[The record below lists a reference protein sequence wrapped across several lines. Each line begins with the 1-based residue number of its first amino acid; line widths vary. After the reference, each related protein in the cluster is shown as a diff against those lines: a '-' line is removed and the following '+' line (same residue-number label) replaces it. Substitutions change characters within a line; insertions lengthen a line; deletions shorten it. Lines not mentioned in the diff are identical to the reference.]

1 MGVRYLTKLRI
12 KMVSDSIS
20 EQVVQQTEQSSKE
33 KSNRLKFNAVIRA
46 FLANIS
52 IALIKLISWYFTKSS
67 AMFAEA
73 VHSAVDSFN
82 SVCLMVGLK
91 RGSRPADGVHPF
103 GHGLETNIW
112 TIIACIL
119 MFFGSAVSLL
129 SSYNKLVHNDYEEVM
144 IMINN
149 YEILAVILISSIL
162 FESWA
167 VNSAVNAV
175 LDESKVKHINPV
187 IDFFKSMK
195 YVHKISTPTTK
206 FVWYEDVVA
215 LTGVVVAFIA
225 VSISKFFL
233 PQNLAHIPD
242 GIASGIIAL
251 MLLFLAGYMLKN
263 NVNLLT
269 GLSAEPQVEEVIKQI
284 AENLHCVSCV
294 KELKTM
300 NMGTS
305 GLIVNIKIEVDPEIQ
320 VKEADDIAEMVE
332 RKIREHFNN
341 ISHVSVEIDSNDAEE
356 NWENKFD
363 KLIEEGEKIEVF
375 DDKEADML
383 SNFYSFSQTVVKE
396 IMIPRPKVV
405 FINAEDNLDS
415 LIDLIIEKGHTRI
428 PIYEDTVDNVIGV
441 INAKDAL
448 RALRDKANEQEGFEI
463 KSLAREIM
471 IIPENKFIS
480 DLLNDF
486 TSTKNQIAAV
496 VDEHGGIAGI
506 VTVEDIIEEIVG
518 EIYDEFDE
526 APTPELIKIDEYT
539 LNVSSQMDIEDINEK
554 YDLDI
559 PNEDFQTIG
568 GHVFGLL
575 GREPEVGDK
584 VEDRNLSFE
593 VIELDGIRI
602 SRVIMKKDTPFIDK
616 EDQEEIVEE
625 DEAL

>member
-1 MGVRYLTKLRI
+1 
-12 KMVSDSIS
+12 MVSDSIS
-20 EQVVQQTEQSSKE
+20 EQNVQQTEKSSRE

-129 SSYNKLVHNDYEEVM
+129 SAYNKLLDKNHEEVLV
-144 IMINN
+144 MINN
-149 YEILAVILISSIL
+149 YEILAVILIASIL

-175 LDESKVKHINPV
+175 LDESKVKHINPI

-233 PQNLAHIPD
+233 PENLAHIPD
-242 GIASGIIAL
+242 GVASGIIAL

-320 VKEADDIAEMVE
+320 VKEADDITEMVE
-332 RKIREHFNN
+332 RKIREHFSN

-405 FINAEDNLDS
+405 FIDAEDSLDA

-428 PIYEDTVDNVIGV
+428 PIYEDTVDNVIGM

-448 RALRDKANEQEGFEI
+448 KALRDKANEQEGFEI

-526 APTPELIKIDEYT
+526 SPTPELIKIDEYT

-602 SRVIMKKDTPFIDK
+602 SRVIMKKDTPFVDK
-616 EDQEEIVEE
+616 EEQEEIVEE
-625 DEAL
+625 DETL

>member
-1 MGVRYLTKLRI
+1 ML
-12 KMVSDSIS
+12 SDSIS
-20 EQVVQQTEQSSKE
+20 EQQLSEISAAAASKE
-33 KSNRLKFNAVIRA
+33 KSNHLKFRAVVRA
-46 FLANIS
+46 FLANLLITF
-52 IALIKLISWYFTKSS
+52 IKLLSWWFTKSS

-73 VHSAVDSFN
+73 VHSSVDSFN
-82 SVCLMVGLK
+82 SICLMVGLK

-119 MFFGSAVSLL
+119 MFCGSAVSLL
-129 SSYNKLVHNDYEEVM
+129 SAYKKIFYNNPDEVLVLL
-144 IMINN
+144 NN
-149 YEILAVILISSIL
+149 YGMLAIILISSIC

-175 LDESKVKHINPV
+175 LDESKIKHINPFV
-187 IDFFKSMK
+187 DFVKSIK
-195 YVHKISTPTTK
+195 YVHKINTPTTK
-206 FVWYEDVVA
+206 YVWYEDVVA

-225 VSISKFFL
+225 VSISKFIL
-233 PQNLAHIPD
+233 PQNMAHIPD
-242 GIASGIIAL
+242 GIASGVIAL

-305 GLIVNIKIEVDPEIQ
+305 GLIVNIKIEVDPDIQ
-320 VKEADDIAEMVE
+320 VKEADDITEMVE
-332 RKIREHFNN
+332 RKIREHFSN

-356 NWENKFD
+356 NWEDKFD
-363 KLIEEGEKIEVF
+363 KIIQEGEKIEVI
-375 DDKEADML
+375 DDKEANML
-383 SNFYSFSQTVVKE
+383 SNFYSFAQTVVKE
-396 IMIPRPKVV
+396 IMIPRPKVIFV
-405 FINAEDNLDS
+405 DAEENLDT
-415 LIDLIIEKGHTRI
+415 LIDLIIDSGHTRI
-428 PIYEDTVDNVIGV
+428 PVYEDTVDNLIGV

-448 RALRDKANEQEGFEI
+448 KALRDKTFEQDGFEI
-463 KSLAREIM
+463 KSLAREIL

-486 TSTKNQIAAV
+486 TTTKNQIAAV

-526 APTPELIKIDEYT
+526 APTPELIKIDDYT
-539 LNVSSQMDIEDINEK
+539 LNVSSQMDIDDINEK
-554 YDLDI
+554 FDLDI

-568 GHVFGLL
+568 GYVFGLL
-575 GREPEVGDK
+575 GREPEIGDK
-584 VEDRNLSFE
+584 VEDRNLAFE

-616 EDQEEIVEE
+616 ENQEEITEE
-625 DEAL
+625 NETL

>member
-1 MGVRYLTKLRI
+1 MT
-12 KMVSDSIS
+12 SDSLA
-20 EQVVQQTEQSSKE
+20 EQKTLEVNVHSKE
-33 KSNRLKFNAVIRA
+33 NSNSLKFRAVVRA
-46 FLANIS
+46 FLANLFIT
-52 IALIKLISWYFTKSS
+52 LIKLVSWYFTKSS

-73 VHSAVDSFN
+73 IHSAVDSFN
-82 SVCLMVGLK
+82 SICLMVGLK

-129 SSYNKLVHNDYEEVM
+129 SAYNKIFHNNPLELQEM
-144 IMINN
+144 LNN
-149 YEILAVILISSIL
+149 YIIMAIILIASIC

-167 VNSAVNAV
+167 VHSAVNAV
-175 LDESKVKHINPV
+175 LDESKVKHINPIV
-187 IDFFKSMK
+187 DFIKSMK
-195 YVHKISTPTTK
+195 YVHKINTPTTK
-206 FVWYEDVVA
+206 YVWYEDVVA
-215 LTGVVVAFIA
+215 LTGVVVALIA
-225 VSISKFFL
+225 VTISKFFL
-233 PQNLAHIPD
+233 PIELAHIPD
-242 GIASGIIAL
+242 GLASGVIAL
-251 MLLFLAGYMLKN
+251 MLLFLALYMLKN

-320 VKEADDIAEMVE
+320 VKEADDITEMVE
-332 RKIREHFNN
+332 RKIREHFSN

-396 IMIPRPKVV
+396 IMVPRPKVV
-405 FINAEDNLDS
+405 FIDAEDNLDT

-448 RALRDKANEQEGFEI
+448 RALRDKLNEQEGFEI

-480 DLLNDF
+480 DLLTDF

-506 VTVEDIIEEIVG
+506 VTLEDIIEEVFG

-526 APTPELIKIDEYT
+526 APTPELIKINEHT
-539 LNVSSQMDIEDINEK
+539 LNVSSQMDIEDINERF
-554 YDLDI
+554 DLDI
-559 PNEDFQTIG
+559 PNEDFQTLG
-568 GHVFGLL
+568 GYVFGLI
-575 GREPEVGDK
+575 GREPEIGDK
-584 VEDRNLSFE
+584 VEDRNLTFE

-602 SRVIMKKDTPFIDK
+602 SRVIMKKDTPFVDK
-616 EDQEEIVEE
+616 EDENEIVEE
-625 DEAL
+625 NETL

>member
-1 MGVRYLTKLRI
+1 
-12 KMVSDSIS
+12 MVSDSIP
-20 EQVVQQTEQSSKE
+20 EQNIQQVEKSSKE

-129 SSYNKLVHNDYEEVM
+129 SAYNKLLDKNHEEVLV
-144 IMINN
+144 MINN
-149 YEILAVILISSIL
+149 YEILAVILIASIL

-175 LDESKVKHINPV
+175 LDESKVKHINPI

-195 YVHKISTPTTK
+195 YVHKINTPTTK

-233 PQNLAHIPD
+233 PENLAHIPD

-305 GLIVNIKIEVDPEIQ
+305 GLIVNITIEVDPEIQ
-320 VKEADDIAEMVE
+320 VKEADDITEMVE

-405 FINAEDNLDS
+405 FIDAEDSLDT

-428 PIYEDTVDNVIGV
+428 PIYEDTVDNVIGM

-448 RALRDKANEQEGFEI
+448 KALRDKANEQEGFEI

-526 APTPELIKIDEYT
+526 APTSELIKIDEYT
-539 LNVSSQMDIEDINEK
+539 LNVSSQINIEDINEK

-559 PNEDFQTIG
+559 PNEDFQTLG
-568 GHVFGLL
+568 GYVFGLL

-616 EDQEEIVEE
+616 EEQEEIVEE

>member
-1 MGVRYLTKLRI
+1 
-12 KMVSDSIS
+12 MVSDSIS
-20 EQVVQQTEQSSKE
+20 EQNIQQTEKSSKE

-129 SSYNKLVHNDYEEVM
+129 SAYNKLLDKNHEEVLV
-144 IMINN
+144 MINN
-149 YEILAVILISSIL
+149 YEILAVILIASIC

-233 PQNLAHIPD
+233 PENLAHIPD

-305 GLIVNIKIEVDPEIQ
+305 GLIVNIKIEVDPEMQ
-320 VKEADDIAEMVE
+320 VKEADDITEMVE

-405 FINAEDNLDS
+405 FIDAEETLDT
-415 LIDLIIEKGHTRI
+415 LIDIIIEKGHTRI
-428 PIYEDTVDNVIGV
+428 PVYEDTVDNVIGM

-448 RALRDKANEQEGFEI
+448 KALRDKANEQAGFEI

-526 APTPELIKIDEYT
+526 APTPELIKIDDYT

-616 EDQEEIVEE
+616 EEQEEIVEE
-625 DEAL
+625 DETL

>member
-1 MGVRYLTKLRI
+1 MT
-12 KMVSDSIS
+12 SDTIAENSNI
-20 EQVVQQTEQSSKE
+20 ENPTPIDSKE
-33 KSNRLKFNAVIRA
+33 KSNRLNFRAVVRA
-46 FLANIS
+46 FIANIL
-52 IALIKLISWYFTKSS
+52 IALIKLVSWYFTKSS

-73 VHSAVDSFN
+73 VHSGVDSFN
-82 SVCLMVGLK
+82 SICLMVGLK

-103 GHGLETNIW
+103 GHGLETNVW

-119 MFFGSAVSLL
+119 MFFGAAVSLY
-129 SSYNKLVHNDYEEVM
+129 SSYSKIFINTHGVIDLL
-144 IMINN
+144 NN
-149 YEILAVILISSIL
+149 YEILAVILISSIC

-167 VNSAVNAV
+167 VNSAVHAV
-175 LDESKVKHINPV
+175 LDESKIDHVNPF
-187 IDFFKSMK
+187 IDFIKSVK

-206 FVWYEDVVA
+206 YVWYEDVVA

-225 VSISKFFL
+225 VTISKYIL
-233 PQNLAHIPD
+233 PEELAHIPD

-269 GLSAEPQVEEVIKQI
+269 GLSAEPQVEEVIKRI
-284 AENLHCVSCV
+284 AENLHGVSCV

-320 VKEADDIAEMVE
+320 VKEADDISEMVE

-341 ISHVSVEIDSNDAEE
+341 ISHISVEIDSNDAEE
-356 NWENKFD
+356 NWEDKFD
-363 KLIEEGEKIEVF
+363 KIIQEGEKIEVI
-375 DDKEADML
+375 DNKEANML
-383 SNFYSFSQTVVKE
+383 SNFYSFAQTVVKE
-396 IMIPRPKVV
+396 IMVPRPKVV
-405 FINAEDNLDS
+405 FVDAEDNLDT
-415 LIDLIIEKGHTRI
+415 LMDLIIDSGHTRI
-428 PIYEDTVDNVIGV
+428 PIYEGTVDNLIGV

-448 RALRDKANEQEGFEI
+448 KALRDKTYEQEGFEI
-463 KSLAREIM
+463 KSLAREIL

-480 DLLNDF
+480 DLLSDF

-526 APTPELIKIDEYT
+526 APTPELIKIDDYT
-539 LNVSSQMDIEDINEK
+539 LNVSTQMDIEDINK
-554 YDLDI
+554 RFDLDI
-559 PNEDFQTIG
+559 PNEDFQTLG
-568 GHVFGLL
+568 GYVFGLL
-575 GREPEVGDK
+575 GREPEIGDK

-593 VIELDGIRI
+593 VIELDGMRI
-602 SRVIMKKDTPFIDK
+602 SRVIMKKDTPFVDK
-616 EDQEEIVEE
+616 TTQEEVKDT
-625 DEAL
+625 DETL

>member
-1 MGVRYLTKLRI
+1 
-12 KMVSDSIS
+12 MVSDSIS
-20 EQVVQQTEQSSKE
+20 EQNIQQTEKSSKE

-233 PQNLAHIPD
+233 PENLAHIPD

-305 GLIVNIKIEVDPEIQ
+305 GLIVNIKIEVDPEMQ
-320 VKEADDIAEMVE
+320 VKEADDITEMVE

-405 FINAEDNLDS
+405 FIDAEETLDT
-415 LIDLIIEKGHTRI
+415 LIDIIIEKGHTRI
-428 PIYEDTVDNVIGV
+428 PIYEDTVDNVIGM

-448 RALRDKANEQEGFEI
+448 KALRDKANEQAGFEI

-526 APTPELIKIDEYT
+526 APTPELIKIDDYT

-616 EDQEEIVEE
+616 EEQEEIVEE
-625 DEAL
+625 DETL

>member
-1 MGVRYLTKLRI
+1 MT
-12 KMVSDSIS
+12 SDSVSTPQEIDIVEAES
-20 EQVVQQTEQSSKE
+20 EKKQAI
-33 KSNRLKFNAVIRA
+33 NLKFRAVVRA
-46 FLANIS
+46 FLANIF
-52 IALIKLISWYFTKSS
+52 ITLIKLASWYFTKSS

-73 VHSAVDSFN
+73 VHSGVDSFN
-82 SVCLMVGLK
+82 SICLMVGLK

-103 GHGLETNIW
+103 GHGLETNVW
-112 TIIACIL
+112 TIVACIL
-119 MFFGSAVSLL
+119 MFFGAAVSLL
-129 SSYNKLVHNDYEEVM
+129 SAYNK
-144 IMINN
+144 IFINTHGVDELLN
-149 YEILAVILISSIL
+149 HYGVLAIILIASIC

-175 LDESKVKHINPV
+175 IDEANVKHVNPFV
-187 IDFFKSMK
+187 DFIKSIK
-195 YVHKISTPTTK
+195 YVHKINTPTTK
-206 FVWYEDVVA
+206 YVWYEDVVA
-215 LTGVVVAFIA
+215 LTGVIVAFIA
-225 VSISKFFL
+225 VSISKYLL
-233 PQNLAHIPD
+233 PESLAHIPD

-320 VKEADDIAEMVE
+320 VKEADDISEMVE
-332 RKIREHFNN
+332 RKIRERFKN
-341 ISHVSVEIDSNDAEE
+341 ISHISVEIDSNDAEE
-356 NWENKFD
+356 NWEDKFD
-363 KLIEEGEKIEVF
+363 KIIQEGEKIDVF

-396 IMIPRPKVV
+396 IMVPRTKVV
-405 FINAEDNLDS
+405 FVDAEDNLDT
-415 LIDLIIEKGHTRI
+415 LVDLIIDSGHTRI
-428 PIYEDTVDNVIGV
+428 PIYEDTVDNIIGV

-448 RALRDKANEQEGFEI
+448 KALRDKTYEKEGFEM

-480 DLLNDF
+480 DLLSDF
-486 TSTKNQIAAV
+486 ISKKNQIAAV

-526 APTPELIKIDEYT
+526 APTPELIKIDDNT
-539 LNVSSQMDIEDINEK
+539 LNVSSQMDIEDINER

-568 GHVFGLL
+568 GYVFGLL
-575 GREPEVGDK
+575 GREPEIGDK
-584 VEDRNLSFE
+584 VEDRNLTFE

-602 SRVIMKKDTPFIDK
+602 SRVIMRKDTPFVDK
-616 EDQEEIVEE
+616 EEQAEIVEE
-625 DEAL
+625 DETL

>member
-1 MGVRYLTKLRI
+1 MT
-12 KMVSDSIS
+12 SDSIPEQAKS
-20 EQVVQQTEQSSKE
+20 ETPEQVEN
-33 KSNRLKFNAVIRA
+33 KSGNVNLKFRAVVRA
-46 FLANIS
+46 FLANIF
-52 IALIKLISWYFTKSS
+52 ITIIKFASWYFTKSS

-73 VHSAVDSFN
+73 IHSGVDSFN
-82 SVCLMVGLK
+82 SICLMIGLK

-103 GHGLETNIW
+103 GHGLETNVW

-119 MFFGSAVSLL
+119 MFFGAAVSLL
-129 SSYNKLVHNDYEEVM
+129 SAYNKIFNNNSDDVLELL
-144 IMINN
+144 NN
-149 YEILAVILISSIL
+149 YHGLAIILVLSIC

-167 VNSAVNAV
+167 VHSAVNAV
-175 LDESKVKHINPV
+175 IDESGLKRVNPFV
-187 IDFFKSMK
+187 DFIKSIK
-195 YVHKISTPTTK
+195 YVHKINTPTTK
-206 FVWYEDVVA
+206 YVWYEDVVA

-225 VSISKFFL
+225 VSISKLVL
-233 PQNLAHIPD
+233 PLSLAHIPD

-305 GLIVNIKIEVDPEIQ
+305 GLIVNIKIEVDPDMQ
-320 VKEADDIAEMVE
+320 VKEADDISEMVE
-332 RKIREHFNN
+332 RKIREHFKN
-341 ISHVSVEIDSNDAEE
+341 ISHISIEIDSDDAEE
-356 NWENKFD
+356 NWEDKFD
-363 KLIEEGEKIEVF
+363 KIIQEGEKIEVI
-375 DDKEADML
+375 DDKEANML
-383 SNFYSFSQTVVKE
+383 SNFYSFAQTVVKE
-396 IMIPRPKVV
+396 IMVPRPKVIFV
-405 FINAEDNLDS
+405 DAEDNLDT
-415 LIDLIIEKGHTRI
+415 LMDLIIDSGHTRI
-428 PIYEDTVDNVIGV
+428 PVYEGTVDNLIGV

-448 RALRDKANEQEGFEI
+448 KALRDKTYEQEGFEI
-463 KSLAREIM
+463 KSLAREIL

-486 TSTKNQIAAV
+486 TTTKNQIAAV

-526 APTPELIKIDEYT
+526 SPIPEIIKVDDNT
-539 LNVSSQMDIEDINEK
+539 LNISSLINIDDINET

-568 GHVFGLL
+568 GYVFGLL
-575 GREPEVGDK
+575 GREPEIGDV
-584 VEDRNLSFE
+584 VEDKNLSFE
-593 VIELDGIRI
+593 VTELDVIRS
-602 SRVIMKKDTPFIDK
+602 SRVIMRKNTPFISKSK
-616 EDQEEIVEE
+616 EEEKDTNET
-625 DEAL
+625 L

>member
-1 MGVRYLTKLRI
+1 MT
-12 KMVSDSIS
+12 SDSVSTPQEIDIVEAES
-20 EQVVQQTEQSSKE
+20 EKNKTI
-33 KSNRLKFNAVIRA
+33 NLKFRAVVRA
-46 FLANIS
+46 FLANIF
-52 IALIKLISWYFTKSS
+52 ITLIKLASWYFTKSS

-73 VHSAVDSFN
+73 VHSGVDSFN
-82 SVCLMVGLK
+82 SICLMVGLK

-103 GHGLETNIW
+103 GHGLETNVW
-112 TIIACIL
+112 TIVACIL
-119 MFFGSAVSLL
+119 MFFGAAVSLL
-129 SSYNKLVHNDYEEVM
+129 SAYNK
-144 IMINN
+144 IFINTHGVDELLN
-149 YEILAVILISSIL
+149 HYGVLAIILIASIC

-175 LDESKVKHINPV
+175 IDEANVKHVNPFV
-187 IDFFKSMK
+187 DFIKSIK
-195 YVHKISTPTTK
+195 YVHKINTPTTK
-206 FVWYEDVVA
+206 YVWYEDVVA
-215 LTGVVVAFIA
+215 LTGVIVAFIA
-225 VSISKFFL
+225 VSISKFLL
-233 PQNLAHIPD
+233 PESLAHIPD

-320 VKEADDIAEMVE
+320 VKEADDISEMVE
-332 RKIREHFNN
+332 RKIRERFKN
-341 ISHVSVEIDSNDAEE
+341 ISHISVEIDSNDAEE
-356 NWENKFD
+356 NWEDKFD
-363 KLIEEGEKIEVF
+363 KIIQEGEKIEVF

-396 IMIPRPKVV
+396 IMVPRTKVV
-405 FINAEDNLDS
+405 FVDSEDNLDT
-415 LIDLIIEKGHTRI
+415 LVDLIIDSGHTRI
-428 PIYEDTVDNVIGV
+428 PIYEDTVDNIIGV

-448 RALRDKANEQEGFEI
+448 KALRDKTYEKEGFEI

-480 DLLNDF
+480 DLLSDF
-486 TSTKNQIAAV
+486 ISKKNQIAAV

-526 APTPELIKIDEYT
+526 APTPELIKIDDNT
-539 LNVSSQMDIEDINEK
+539 LNVSSQMDIEDINER

-568 GHVFGLL
+568 GYVFGLL
-575 GREPEVGDK
+575 GREPEIGDK

-602 SRVIMKKDTPFIDK
+602 SRVIMRKDTPFVDK
-616 EDQEEIVEE
+616 EEQDEIVEE
-625 DEAL
+625 DETL

>member
-1 MGVRYLTKLRI
+1 MT
-12 KMVSDSIS
+12 SDSVS
-20 EQVVQQTEQSSKE
+20 TPQQTDNIEAVGE
-33 KSNRLKFNAVIRA
+33 KNQAINLKFRAVVRA
-46 FLANIS
+46 FLANIF
-52 IALIKLISWYFTKSS
+52 ITLIKLASWYFTKSS

-73 VHSAVDSFN
+73 VHSGVDSFN
-82 SVCLMVGLK
+82 SICLMVGLK

-103 GHGLETNIW
+103 GHGLETNVW
-112 TIIACIL
+112 TIVACIL
-119 MFFGSAVSLL
+119 MFFGAAVSLL
-129 SSYNKLVHNDYEEVM
+129 SAYNK
-144 IMINN
+144 IFINTHGVDELLEH
-149 YEILAVILISSIL
+149 YGVLAIILIASIC

-175 LDESKVKHINPV
+175 IDEANVKHVNPFV
-187 IDFFKSMK
+187 DFIKSIK
-195 YVHKISTPTTK
+195 YVHKINTPTTK
-206 FVWYEDVVA
+206 YVWYEDVVA
-215 LTGVVVAFIA
+215 LTGVIVAFIA
-225 VSISKFFL
+225 VSISKYLL
-233 PQNLAHIPD
+233 PESLAHIPD

-269 GLSAEPQVEEVIKQI
+269 GLSAEPQVEEVIRQI

-320 VKEADDIAEMVE
+320 VKEADDISEMVE
-332 RKIREHFNN
+332 RKIRERFKN
-341 ISHVSVEIDSNDAEE
+341 ISHISVEIDSNDAEE
-356 NWENKFD
+356 NWEDKFD
-363 KLIEEGEKIEVF
+363 KIIQEGEKIEVF

-396 IMIPRPKVV
+396 IMVPRTKVV
-405 FINAEDNLDS
+405 FVDAEDNFDTLV
-415 LIDLIIEKGHTRI
+415 DLIINSGHTRI
-428 PIYEDTVDNVIGV
+428 PIYEDTVDNIIGV

-448 RALRDKANEQEGFEI
+448 KALRNKTYEKEGFEI

-480 DLLNDF
+480 DLLSDF
-486 TSTKNQIAAV
+486 ISKKNQIAAV

-526 APTPELIKIDEYT
+526 APTPELIKIDDNT
-539 LNVSSQMDIEDINEK
+539 LNVSSQMDIEDINER

-568 GHVFGLL
+568 GYVFGLL
-575 GREPEVGDK
+575 GREPEIGDK

-602 SRVIMKKDTPFIDK
+602 SRVIMRKDTPFVDK
-616 EDQEEIVEE
+616 EEQDEIVEE
-625 DEAL
+625 DETL

>member
-1 MGVRYLTKLRI
+1 MT
-12 KMVSDSIS
+12 SDSVSTPQEIDIVEAES
-20 EQVVQQTEQSSKE
+20 EKKQAI
-33 KSNRLKFNAVIRA
+33 NLKFRAVVRA
-46 FLANIS
+46 FLANIF
-52 IALIKLISWYFTKSS
+52 ITLIKLASWYFTKSS

-73 VHSAVDSFN
+73 VHSGVDSFN
-82 SVCLMVGLK
+82 SICLMVGLK

-103 GHGLETNIW
+103 GHGLETNVW
-112 TIIACIL
+112 TIVACIL
-119 MFFGSAVSLL
+119 MFFGAAVSLL
-129 SSYNKLVHNDYEEVM
+129 SAYNK
-144 IMINN
+144 IFINTHGVDELLN
-149 YEILAVILISSIL
+149 HYGVLAIILIASIC

-175 LDESKVKHINPV
+175 IDEANVKHVNPFV
-187 IDFFKSMK
+187 DFIKSIK
-195 YVHKISTPTTK
+195 YVHKINTPTTK
-206 FVWYEDVVA
+206 YVWYEDVVA
-215 LTGVVVAFIA
+215 LTGVIVAFIA
-225 VSISKFFL
+225 VSISKYLL
-233 PQNLAHIPD
+233 PESLAHIPD

-320 VKEADDIAEMVE
+320 VKEADDISEMVE
-332 RKIREHFNN
+332 RKIRERFKN
-341 ISHVSVEIDSNDAEE
+341 ISHISVEIDSNDAEE
-356 NWENKFD
+356 NWEDKFD
-363 KLIEEGEKIEVF
+363 KIIQEGEKIDVF

-396 IMIPRPKVV
+396 IMVPRTKVV
-405 FINAEDNLDS
+405 FVDAEDNLDT
-415 LIDLIIEKGHTRI
+415 LVDLIIDSGHTRI
-428 PIYEDTVDNVIGV
+428 PIYEDTVDNIIGV

-448 RALRDKANEQEGFEI
+448 KALRDKTYEKEGFEI

-480 DLLNDF
+480 DLLSDF
-486 TSTKNQIAAV
+486 ISKKNQIAAV

-526 APTPELIKIDEYT
+526 APTPELIKIDDNT
-539 LNVSSQMDIEDINEK
+539 LNVSSQMNIEDINER

-568 GHVFGLL
+568 GYVFGLL
-575 GREPEVGDK
+575 GREPEIGDK
-584 VEDRNLSFE
+584 VADRNLTFE

-602 SRVIMKKDTPFIDK
+602 SRVIMRKDTPFVDK
-616 EDQEEIVEE
+616 EEQAEIVEE
-625 DEAL
+625 DETL

>member
-1 MGVRYLTKLRI
+1 MT
-12 KMVSDSIS
+12 SDSVSAPPQNDILES
-20 EQVVQQTEQSSKE
+20 AE
-33 KSNRLKFNAVIRA
+33 KKNQNINLKFRAVVRA
-46 FLANIS
+46 FLANIF
-52 IALIKLISWYFTKSS
+52 ITLIKLASWYFTKSS

-73 VHSAVDSFN
+73 VHSGVDSFN
-82 SVCLMVGLK
+82 SICLMVGLK

-103 GHGLETNIW
+103 GHGLETNVW

-119 MFFGSAVSLL
+119 MFIGSAVSLL
-129 SSYNKLVHNDYEEVM
+129 SAYNKIFHNDYEEVL
-144 IMINN
+144 ILLNH
-149 YEILAVILISSIL
+149 YEMLAVILILSIG

-167 VNSAVNAV
+167 VNSAVHAV
-175 LDESKVKHINPV
+175 VEEANIKHVNPI
-187 IDFFKSMK
+187 IDFIKSIK
-195 YVHKISTPTTK
+195 YVHKINTPTTK
-206 FVWYEDVVA
+206 YVWYEDVVA

-225 VSISKFFL
+225 VTISKFIL
-233 PQNLAHIPD
+233 PENLAHIPD
-242 GIASGIIAL
+242 GVASGIIAL

-305 GLIVNIKIEVDPEIQ
+305 GLIVNIKIEVDPDIQ
-320 VKEADDIAEMVE
+320 VKEADDIIEMVE

-341 ISHVSVEIDSNDAEE
+341 ISHVAVEIDSNDAEE
-356 NWENKFD
+356 NWEDKFD
-363 KLIEEGEKIEVF
+363 KIIQEGEKIEVI
-375 DDKEADML
+375 DDKEANML
-383 SNFYSFSQTVVKE
+383 SNFYSFAQTVVKE
-396 IMIPRPKVV
+396 IMVPRPKVV
-405 FINAEDNLDS
+405 FVDAEDNLDT
-415 LIDLIIEKGHTRI
+415 LMDLIIDSGHTRI
-428 PIYEDTVDNVIGV
+428 PIYEDTVDNLIGV

-448 RALRDKANEQEGFEI
+448 RALRDRTYEQEGFQI
-463 KSLAREIM
+463 KSLAREIL

-480 DLLNDF
+480 DLLSDF

-526 APTPELIKIDEYT
+526 SPTPELIKINDNT
-539 LNVSSQMDIEDINEK
+539 LNISTQMDIDDINERF
-554 YDLDI
+554 DLDI
-559 PNEDFQTIG
+559 PNEDFQTLG
-568 GHVFGLL
+568 GYVFGLL
-575 GREPEVGDK
+575 GREPEIGDK

-602 SRVIMKKDTPFIDK
+602 SRVIMRKDTPFVDK
-616 EDQEEIVEE
+616 TEQEEPRGE
-625 DEAL
+625 DETL

>member
-1 MGVRYLTKLRI
+1 MT
-12 KMVSDSIS
+12 SDSVS
-20 EQVVQQTEQSSKE
+20 TPQQIDNIDAAGE
-33 KSNRLKFNAVIRA
+33 KNQAINLKFRAVVRA
-46 FLANIS
+46 FLANIF
-52 IALIKLISWYFTKSS
+52 ITLIKLASWYFTKSS

-73 VHSAVDSFN
+73 VHSGVDSFN
-82 SVCLMVGLK
+82 SICLMVGLK

-103 GHGLETNIW
+103 GHGLETNVW
-112 TIIACIL
+112 TIVACIL
-119 MFFGSAVSLL
+119 MFFGAAVSLL
-129 SSYNKLVHNDYEEVM
+129 SAYNKIFVNTHGVDELLNHYGV
-144 IMINN
+144 
-149 YEILAVILISSIL
+149 LAIILIASIC

-175 LDESKVKHINPV
+175 IDEANVKHVNPFV
-187 IDFFKSMK
+187 DFIKSIK
-195 YVHKISTPTTK
+195 YVHKINTPTTK
-206 FVWYEDVVA
+206 YVWYEDVVA
-215 LTGVVVAFIA
+215 LTGVIVAFIA
-225 VSISKFFL
+225 VSISKFLL
-233 PQNLAHIPD
+233 PESLAHIPD

-320 VKEADDIAEMVE
+320 VKEADDISEMVE
-332 RKIREHFNN
+332 RKIRERFKN
-341 ISHVSVEIDSNDAEE
+341 ISHISVEIDSNDAEE
-356 NWENKFD
+356 NWEDKFD
-363 KLIEEGEKIEVF
+363 KIIQEGEKIDVF

-396 IMIPRPKVV
+396 IMVPRTKVV
-405 FINAEDNLDS
+405 FVDAEDNLDT
-415 LIDLIIEKGHTRI
+415 LVDLIIDSGHTRI
-428 PIYEDTVDNVIGV
+428 PIYEDTVDNIIGV

-448 RALRDKANEQEGFEI
+448 KALRDKTYEKEGFEI

-480 DLLNDF
+480 DLLSDF
-486 TSTKNQIAAV
+486 ISKKNQIAAV
-496 VDEHGGIAGI
+496 IDEHGGIAGI

-526 APTPELIKIDEYT
+526 APTPELIKIDDNT
-539 LNVSSQMDIEDINEK
+539 LNVSSQMDIEDINER

-568 GHVFGLL
+568 GYVFGLL
-575 GREPEVGDK
+575 GREPEIGDK

-602 SRVIMKKDTPFIDK
+602 SRVIMRKDTPFVDK
-616 EDQEEIVEE
+616 EEQDEIVEE
-625 DEAL
+625 DETL

>member
-1 MGVRYLTKLRI
+1 ME
-12 KMVSDSIS
+12 S
-20 EQVVQQTEQSSKE
+20 ETIADKKIENTVPSNLKE
-33 KSNRLKFNAVIRA
+33 KGNRLNFRAVVRA
-46 FLANIS
+46 FIANIL
-52 IALIKLISWYFTKSS
+52 IALIKLVSWYFTKSS

-73 VHSAVDSFN
+73 VHSGVDSFN
-82 SVCLMVGLK
+82 SICLMVGLK

-103 GHGLETNIW
+103 GHGLETNVW

-119 MFFGSAVSLL
+119 MFFGAAVSLY
-129 SSYNKLVHNDYEEVM
+129 SSYNK
-144 IMINN
+144 IFINTHGVVDLLQH
-149 YEILAVILISSIL
+149 YKILAVILISSIC

-167 VNSAVNAV
+167 VNSAVHAV
-175 LDESKVKHINPV
+175 LDESKIKHVNPF
-187 IDFFKSMK
+187 IDFIKSMK
-195 YVHKISTPTTK
+195 YVHKINTPTTK
-206 FVWYEDVVA
+206 YVWYEDVVA

-225 VSISKFFL
+225 VTISKYML
-233 PQNLAHIPD
+233 PEELAHIPD

-305 GLIVNIKIEVDPEIQ
+305 GLIVNIKIEVDPDIQ
-320 VKEADDIAEMVE
+320 VKEADDISEMVE

-341 ISHVSVEIDSNDAEE
+341 ISHISVEIDSNDAEE
-356 NWENKFD
+356 NWEDKFD
-363 KLIEEGEKIEVF
+363 KIIQEGEKIEVI
-375 DDKEADML
+375 DNKEANML
-383 SNFYSFSQTVVKE
+383 SNFYSFAQTVVKE
-396 IMIPRPKVV
+396 IMVPRPKVV
-405 FINAEDNLDS
+405 FVDAEDSLDT
-415 LIDLIIEKGHTRI
+415 LMDLIIDSGHTRI
-428 PIYEDTVDNVIGV
+428 PIYEDTVDNLIGV

-448 RALRDKANEQEGFEI
+448 KALRDKTYEQEGFEI
-463 KSLAREIM
+463 KSLAREIL

-480 DLLNDF
+480 DLLSDF

-526 APTPELIKIDEYT
+526 APTPELIKIDDYT
-539 LNVSSQMDIEDINEK
+539 LNVSTQMDIEDINERF
-554 YDLDI
+554 DLDI
-559 PNEDFQTIG
+559 PNEDFQTLG
-568 GHVFGLL
+568 GYVFGLL
-575 GREPEVGDK
+575 GREPEIGDK

-602 SRVIMKKDTPFIDK
+602 SRVIMKKDTPFVDK
-616 EDQEEIVEE
+616 TTQEENKDT
-625 DEAL
+625 DETL

>member
-1 MGVRYLTKLRI
+1 MT
-12 KMVSDSIS
+12 SDSVSTPQEIDIVEAES
-20 EQVVQQTEQSSKE
+20 EKNKTI
-33 KSNRLKFNAVIRA
+33 NLKFRAVVRA
-46 FLANIS
+46 FLANIF
-52 IALIKLISWYFTKSS
+52 ITLIKLASWYFTKSS

-73 VHSAVDSFN
+73 VHSGVDSFN
-82 SVCLMVGLK
+82 SICLMVGLK

-103 GHGLETNIW
+103 GHGLETNVW
-112 TIIACIL
+112 TIVACIL
-119 MFFGSAVSLL
+119 MFFGAAVSLL
-129 SSYNKLVHNDYEEVM
+129 SAYNKIFVNTHGVDELLNHYGV
-144 IMINN
+144 
-149 YEILAVILISSIL
+149 LAIILIASIC

-175 LDESKVKHINPV
+175 IDEANVKHVNPFV
-187 IDFFKSMK
+187 DFIKSIK
-195 YVHKISTPTTK
+195 YVHKINTPTTK
-206 FVWYEDVVA
+206 YVWYEDVVA
-215 LTGVVVAFIA
+215 LTGVIVAFIA
-225 VSISKFFL
+225 VSISKFLL
-233 PQNLAHIPD
+233 PESLAHIPD

-320 VKEADDIAEMVE
+320 VKEADDISEMVE
-332 RKIREHFNN
+332 RKIRERFKN
-341 ISHVSVEIDSNDAEE
+341 ISHISVEIDSNDAEE
-356 NWENKFD
+356 NWEDKFD
-363 KLIEEGEKIEVF
+363 KIIQEGEKIEVF

-396 IMIPRPKVV
+396 IMVPRTKVV
-405 FINAEDNLDS
+405 FVDSEDNLDT
-415 LIDLIIEKGHTRI
+415 LVDLIIDSGHTRI
-428 PIYEDTVDNVIGV
+428 PIYEDTVDNIIGV

-448 RALRDKANEQEGFEI
+448 KALRDKTYEKEGFEI

-480 DLLNDF
+480 DLLSDF
-486 TSTKNQIAAV
+486 ISKKNQIAAV

-526 APTPELIKIDEYT
+526 APTPELIKIDDNT
-539 LNVSSQMDIEDINEK
+539 LNVSSQMDIEDINER

-568 GHVFGLL
+568 GYVFGLL
-575 GREPEVGDK
+575 GREPEIGDK

-602 SRVIMKKDTPFIDK
+602 SRVIMRKDTPFVDK
-616 EDQEEIVEE
+616 EEQDEIVEE
-625 DEAL
+625 DETL

>member
-1 MGVRYLTKLRI
+1 MT
-12 KMVSDSIS
+12 SDSVSTPQEIDIVEAES
-20 EQVVQQTEQSSKE
+20 EKKQAI
-33 KSNRLKFNAVIRA
+33 NLKFRAVVRA
-46 FLANIS
+46 FLANIF
-52 IALIKLISWYFTKSS
+52 ITLIKLASWYFTKSS

-73 VHSAVDSFN
+73 VHSGVDSFN
-82 SVCLMVGLK
+82 SICLMVGLK

-103 GHGLETNIW
+103 GHGLETNVW
-112 TIIACIL
+112 TIVACIL
-119 MFFGSAVSLL
+119 MFFGAAVSLL
-129 SSYNKLVHNDYEEVM
+129 SAYNK
-144 IMINN
+144 IFINTHGVDELLN
-149 YEILAVILISSIL
+149 HYGVLAIILIASIC

-175 LDESKVKHINPV
+175 IDEANVKHVNPFV
-187 IDFFKSMK
+187 DFIKSIK
-195 YVHKISTPTTK
+195 YVHKINTPTTK
-206 FVWYEDVVA
+206 YVWYEDVVA
-215 LTGVVVAFIA
+215 LTGVIVAFIA
-225 VSISKFFL
+225 VSISKYLL
-233 PQNLAHIPD
+233 PESLAHIPD

-320 VKEADDIAEMVE
+320 VKEADDISEMVE
-332 RKIREHFNN
+332 RKIRERFKN
-341 ISHVSVEIDSNDAEE
+341 ISHISVEIDSNDAEE
-356 NWENKFD
+356 NWEDKFD
-363 KLIEEGEKIEVF
+363 KIIQEGEKIDVF

-396 IMIPRPKVV
+396 IMVPRTKVV
-405 FINAEDNLDS
+405 FVDAEDNLDT
-415 LIDLIIEKGHTRI
+415 LVDLIIDSGHTRI
-428 PIYEDTVDNVIGV
+428 PIYEDTVDNIIGV

-448 RALRDKANEQEGFEI
+448 KALRDKTYEKEGFEI

-480 DLLNDF
+480 DLLSDF
-486 TSTKNQIAAV
+486 ISKKNQIAAV

-526 APTPELIKIDEYT
+526 APTPELIKIDDNT
-539 LNVSSQMDIEDINEK
+539 LNVSSQMDIEDINER

-568 GHVFGLL
+568 GYVFGLL
-575 GREPEVGDK
+575 GREPEIGDK
-584 VEDRNLSFE
+584 VEDRNLTFE

-602 SRVIMKKDTPFIDK
+602 SRVIMRKDTPFVDK
-616 EDQEEIVEE
+616 EEQDEIVEE
-625 DEAL
+625 DETL

>member
-1 MGVRYLTKLRI
+1 MT
-12 KMVSDSIS
+12 SDSIVEKS
-20 EQVVQQTEQSSKE
+20 SIDTPAPFDSKE
-33 KSNRLKFNAVIRA
+33 KSNRLKFRAVVRA
-46 FLANIS
+46 FLANIF
-52 IALIKLISWYFTKSS
+52 ITLIKLVSWYFTKSS

-73 VHSAVDSFN
+73 VHSGVDSFN
-82 SVCLMVGLK
+82 SICLMVGLK

-103 GHGLETNIW
+103 GHGLETNVW
-112 TIIACIL
+112 TVIACIL

-129 SSYNKLVHNDYEEVM
+129 SSYNKLFNNNHSEITELL
-144 IMINN
+144 NN
-149 YEILAVILISSIL
+149 YGILAVILILSIC

-167 VNSAVNAV
+167 VNSAVHAV
-175 LDESKVKHINPV
+175 LDESKISHKNPV
-187 IDFFKSMK
+187 VDFIKSIK
-195 YVHKISTPTTK
+195 YVHKINTPTTK
-206 FVWYEDVVA
+206 YVWYEDVVA

-225 VSISKFFL
+225 VTISKFIL
-233 PQNLAHIPD
+233 PPSLAHIPD
-242 GIASGIIAL
+242 GVASGIIAL

-305 GLIVNIKIEVDPEIQ
+305 GLIVNITIEVDPEIQ
-320 VKEADDIAEMVE
+320 VKEADDITEMVE
-332 RKIREHFNN
+332 RKIREHFSN

-356 NWENKFD
+356 NWEDKFD
-363 KLIEEGEKIEVF
+363 KIIQEGEKIEVI
-375 DDKEADML
+375 DDKEANML
-383 SNFYSFSQTVVKE
+383 SNFYSFAQTVVKE

-405 FINAEDNLDS
+405 FVDAEDNLDT
-415 LIDLIIEKGHTRI
+415 LMDLIIDSGHTRI
-428 PIYEDTVDNVIGV
+428 PIYEDTVDNLIGV

-448 RALRDKANEQEGFEI
+448 KALRDKTYEQEGFEI
-463 KSLAREIM
+463 KSLAREIL

-480 DLLNDF
+480 DLLSDF

-526 APTPELIKIDEYT
+526 APTPELIKIDDNT
-539 LNVSSQMDIEDINEK
+539 LNVSSQIDIDDINEK
-554 YDLDI
+554 FDLDI
-559 PNEDFQTIG
+559 PNEDFQTLG
-568 GHVFGLL
+568 GYVFGLL
-575 GREPEVGDK
+575 GREPEIGDK

-602 SRVIMKKDTPFIDK
+602 SRVIMRKDTPFVDK
-616 EDQEEIVEE
+616 TEQEEVQESN
-625 DEAL
+625 EAL

>member
-1 MGVRYLTKLRI
+1 MT
-12 KMVSDSIS
+12 SDSIA
-20 EQVVQQTEQSSKE
+20 ENINTENSVPLDTKE
-33 KSNRLKFNAVIRA
+33 KSNRLKFRAVFRA
-46 FLANIS
+46 FLANVFIT
-52 IALIKLISWYFTKSS
+52 LIKLVSWYFTKSS

-73 VHSAVDSFN
+73 VHSGVDSFN
-82 SVCLMVGLK
+82 SICLMVGLK

-103 GHGLETNIW
+103 GHGLETNVW

-129 SSYNKLVHNDYEEVM
+129 SSYNKLFNNNHPD
-144 IMINN
+144 IMELLNN
-149 YEILAVILISSIL
+149 YSILAVILILSIC

-167 VNSAVNAV
+167 VNSAVHAV
-175 LDESKVKHINPV
+175 LDESKIPHKNPV
-187 IDFFKSMK
+187 VDFLKSIK
-195 YVHKISTPTTK
+195 YVHKINTPTTK
-206 FVWYEDVVA
+206 YVWYEDVVA

-225 VSISKFFL
+225 VSISKFIL
-233 PQNLAHIPD
+233 PENLAHIPD

-305 GLIVNIKIEVDPEIQ
+305 GLIVNITIEVDPDIQ
-320 VKEADDIAEMVE
+320 VKEADDITEMVE

-356 NWENKFD
+356 NWEDKFD
-363 KLIEEGEKIEVF
+363 KIIQEGEKIEVI
-375 DDKEADML
+375 DDKEANML
-383 SNFYSFSQTVVKE
+383 SNFYSFAQTVVKE

-405 FINAEDNLDS
+405 FVDAEDNLDT
-415 LIDLIIEKGHTRI
+415 LMDLIIDSGHTRI
-428 PIYEDTVDNVIGV
+428 PIYEDTVDNLIGV

-448 RALRDKANEQEGFEI
+448 KALRDKTYEQEGFEI
-463 KSLAREIM
+463 KSLAREIL

-480 DLLNDF
+480 DLLSDF

-526 APTPELIKIDEYT
+526 APTPELIKIDDNT
-539 LNVSSQMDIEDINEK
+539 INVSSQMDIDDINEK
-554 YDLDI
+554 FDLDI
-559 PNEDFQTIG
+559 PNEDFQTLG
-568 GHVFGLL
+568 GYVFGLL
-575 GREPEVGDK
+575 GREPEIGDK
-584 VEDRNLSFE
+584 IEDRNLSFE

-602 SRVIMKKDTPFIDK
+602 SRVIMRKDTPFIDK
-616 EDQEEIVEE
+616 TQQTEEAKIT
-625 DEAL
+625 DETL

>member
-1 MGVRYLTKLRI
+1 MT
-12 KMVSDSIS
+12 SDSVS
-20 EQVVQQTEQSSKE
+20 TSQQIDNIDAAGE
-33 KSNRLKFNAVIRA
+33 KNQAINLKFRAVVRA
-46 FLANIS
+46 FLANIF
-52 IALIKLISWYFTKSS
+52 ITLIKLASWYFTKSS

-73 VHSAVDSFN
+73 VHSGVDSFN
-82 SVCLMVGLK
+82 SICLMVGLK

-103 GHGLETNIW
+103 GHGLETNVW
-112 TIIACIL
+112 TIVACIL
-119 MFFGSAVSLL
+119 MFFGAAVSLL
-129 SSYNKLVHNDYEEVM
+129 SAYNK
-144 IMINN
+144 IFINTHGVDELLN
-149 YEILAVILISSIL
+149 HYGVLAIILIASIC

-175 LDESKVKHINPV
+175 IDEANVKHVNPFV
-187 IDFFKSMK
+187 DFIKSIK
-195 YVHKISTPTTK
+195 YVHKINTPTTK
-206 FVWYEDVVA
+206 YVWYEDVVA
-215 LTGVVVAFIA
+215 LTGVIVAFIA
-225 VSISKFFL
+225 VSISKYLL
-233 PQNLAHIPD
+233 PESLAHIPD

-320 VKEADDIAEMVE
+320 VKEADDISEMVE
-332 RKIREHFNN
+332 RKIRERFKN
-341 ISHVSVEIDSNDAEE
+341 ISHISVEIDSNDAEE
-356 NWENKFD
+356 NWEDKFD
-363 KLIEEGEKIEVF
+363 KIIQEGEKIDVF

-396 IMIPRPKVV
+396 IMVPRTKVV
-405 FINAEDNLDS
+405 FVDAEDNLDT
-415 LIDLIIEKGHTRI
+415 LVDLIIDSGHTRI
-428 PIYEDTVDNVIGV
+428 PIYEDTVDNIIGV

-448 RALRDKANEQEGFEI
+448 KALRDKTYEKEGFEM

-480 DLLNDF
+480 DLLSDF
-486 TSTKNQIAAV
+486 ISKKNQIAAV

-526 APTPELIKIDEYT
+526 APTPELIKIDDNT
-539 LNVSSQMDIEDINEK
+539 LNVSSQMDIEDINER

-568 GHVFGLL
+568 GYVFGLL
-575 GREPEVGDK
+575 GREPEIGDK
-584 VEDRNLSFE
+584 VEDRNLTFE

-602 SRVIMKKDTPFIDK
+602 SRVIMRKDTPFVDK
-616 EDQEEIVEE
+616 EEQAEIVEE
-625 DEAL
+625 DETL

>member
-1 MGVRYLTKLRI
+1 MT
-12 KMVSDSIS
+12 SDSVSTPQEIDIVEAES
-20 EQVVQQTEQSSKE
+20 EKKQAI
-33 KSNRLKFNAVIRA
+33 NLKFRAVVRA
-46 FLANIS
+46 FLANIF
-52 IALIKLISWYFTKSS
+52 ITLIKLASWYFTKSS

-73 VHSAVDSFN
+73 VHSGVDSFN
-82 SVCLMVGLK
+82 SICLMVGLK

-103 GHGLETNIW
+103 GHGLETNVW
-112 TIIACIL
+112 TIVACIL
-119 MFFGSAVSLL
+119 MFFGAAVSLL
-129 SSYNKLVHNDYEEVM
+129 SAYNK
-144 IMINN
+144 IFINTHGVDELLN
-149 YEILAVILISSIL
+149 HYGVLAIILIASIC

-175 LDESKVKHINPV
+175 IDEANVKHVNPFV
-187 IDFFKSMK
+187 DFIKSIK
-195 YVHKISTPTTK
+195 YVHKINTPTTK
-206 FVWYEDVVA
+206 YVWYEDVVA
-215 LTGVVVAFIA
+215 LTGVIVAFIA
-225 VSISKFFL
+225 VTISKYLL
-233 PQNLAHIPD
+233 PESLAHIPD

-320 VKEADDIAEMVE
+320 VKEADDISEMVE
-332 RKIREHFNN
+332 RKIRERFKN
-341 ISHVSVEIDSNDAEE
+341 ISHISVEIDSNDAEE

-363 KLIEEGEKIEVF
+363 KIIQEGEKIDVF

-396 IMIPRPKVV
+396 IMVPRPKVLFV
-405 FINAEDNLDS
+405 DAEDSLDT
-415 LIDLIIEKGHTRI
+415 LVDLIIDSGHTRI

-448 RALRDKANEQEGFEI
+448 KALRDKTYEKEGFEI
-463 KSLAREIM
+463 KSIAREIM

-480 DLLNDF
+480 DLLSDF
-486 TSTKNQIAAV
+486 ISKKNQIAAV

-506 VTVEDIIEEIVG
+506 VTLEDIIEEIVG

-526 APTPELIKIDEYT
+526 APTPELIKIDDNT

-568 GHVFGLL
+568 GYVFGLL
-575 GREPEVGDK
+575 GREPEIGDK

-602 SRVIMKKDTPFIDK
+602 SRVIMRKDTPFVDK
-616 EDQEEIVEE
+616 EEQEEIVEE
-625 DEAL
+625 DETL

>member
-1 MGVRYLTKLRI
+1 
-12 KMVSDSIS
+12 MVSDSIS

>member
-1 MGVRYLTKLRI
+1 MT
-12 KMVSDSIS
+12 SDSVS
-20 EQVVQQTEQSSKE
+20 TPQQIDNIDAAGE
-33 KSNRLKFNAVIRA
+33 KNQAINLKFRAVVRA
-46 FLANIS
+46 FLANIF
-52 IALIKLISWYFTKSS
+52 ITLIKLASWYFTKSS

-73 VHSAVDSFN
+73 VHSGVDSFN
-82 SVCLMVGLK
+82 SICLMVGLK

-103 GHGLETNIW
+103 GHGLETNVW
-112 TIIACIL
+112 TIVACIL
-119 MFFGSAVSLL
+119 MFFGAAVSLL
-129 SSYNKLVHNDYEEVM
+129 SAYNK
-144 IMINN
+144 IFINTHGVDELLN
-149 YEILAVILISSIL
+149 HYGVLAIILIASIC

-175 LDESKVKHINPV
+175 IDEANVKHVNPFV
-187 IDFFKSMK
+187 DFIKSIK
-195 YVHKISTPTTK
+195 YVHKINTPTTK
-206 FVWYEDVVA
+206 YVWYEDVVA
-215 LTGVVVAFIA
+215 LTGVIVAFIA
-225 VSISKFFL
+225 VSISKYLL
-233 PQNLAHIPD
+233 PESLAHIPD

-320 VKEADDIAEMVE
+320 VKEADDISEMVE
-332 RKIREHFNN
+332 RKIRERFKN
-341 ISHVSVEIDSNDAEE
+341 ISHISVEIDSNDAEE
-356 NWENKFD
+356 NWEDKFD
-363 KLIEEGEKIEVF
+363 KIIQEGEKIDVF

-396 IMIPRPKVV
+396 IMVPRTKVV
-405 FINAEDNLDS
+405 FVDAEDNLDT
-415 LIDLIIEKGHTRI
+415 LVDLIIDSGHTRI
-428 PIYEDTVDNVIGV
+428 PIYEDTVDNIIGV

-448 RALRDKANEQEGFEI
+448 KALRDKTYEKEGFEI

-480 DLLNDF
+480 DLLSDF
-486 TSTKNQIAAV
+486 ISKKNQIAAV
-496 VDEHGGIAGI
+496 IDEHGGIAGI

-526 APTPELIKIDEYT
+526 APTPELIKIDDNT
-539 LNVSSQMDIEDINEK
+539 LNVSSQMDIEDINER

-568 GHVFGLL
+568 GYVFGLL
-575 GREPEVGDK
+575 GREPEIGDK

-602 SRVIMKKDTPFIDK
+602 SRVIMRKDTPFVDK
-616 EDQEEIVEE
+616 EEQDEIVEE
-625 DEAL
+625 DETL

>member
-1 MGVRYLTKLRI
+1 MTSESL
-12 KMVSDSIS
+12 S
-20 EQVVQQTEQSSKE
+20 EQQTQEVSVRSKE
-33 KSNRLKFNAVIRA
+33 KDNDLKFKAVLRA
-46 FLANIS
+46 FLANLGITS
-52 IALIKLISWYFTKSS
+52 IKFASWYLTKSS

-73 VHSAVDSFN
+73 VHSGVDSFN
-82 SVCLMVGLK
+82 SICLMVGLK

-112 TIIACIL
+112 TIIASIL

-129 SSYNKLVHNDYEEVM
+129 SSYNKIAHNDYEEVL

-149 YEILAVILISSIL
+149 YEILAGILILSIG

-175 LDESKVKHINPV
+175 LAESKVKPINPV
-187 IDFFKSMK
+187 VDFFKSIK

-215 LTGVVVAFIA
+215 LTGVVVAFVA

-233 PQNLAHIPD
+233 PQTLAHIPD

-320 VKEADDIAEMVE
+320 VKEADDITEMVE
-332 RKIREHFNN
+332 RKIRGRFSN

-396 IMIPRPKVV
+396 IMVPRPKVV
-405 FINAEDNLDS
+405 FIDAEDNLDV

-448 RALRDKANEQEGFEI
+448 RALRDKLNEQEGFEI

-480 DLLNDF
+480 DLLTDF

-506 VTVEDIIEEIVG
+506 VTLEDIIEEVFG

-526 APTPELIKIDEYT
+526 APTPELIKIDEHT
-539 LNVSSQMDIEDINEK
+539 LNVSSQMDIEDINERF
-554 YDLDI
+554 DLDI
-559 PNEDFQTIG
+559 PNEDFQTLG
-568 GHVFGLL
+568 GYVFGLI

-584 VEDRNLSFE
+584 VEDRNLTFE

-616 EDQEEIVEE
+616 EDEDEIVEE
-625 DEAL
+625 DETL